1 MSFPYDQLNTN
12 TDALLIA
19 ANYYPRFQQMLK
31 EEDIVVVETGTFY
44 YGMAEVRLPSDVVYI
59 GQGGWQSIGY
69 ATPRRSVLLWLCL
82 NAECFCLQG
91 WSLTTDSS
99 RNQHHALLW
108 MQAYNFV
115 LNNDGYT
122 IEKYLNVKQK
132 SKVQQKFLNGL
143 ILS

>member
-1 MSFPYDQLNTN
+1 
-12 TDALLIA
+12 
-19 ANYYPRFQQMLK
+19 
-31 EEDIVVVETGTFY
+31 
-44 YGMAEVRLPSDVVYI
+44 MAVPE
-59 GQGGWQSIGY
+59 
-69 ATPRRSVLLWLCL
+69 RRVFL
-82 NAECFCLQG
+82 FTG

-132 SKVQQKFLNGL
+132 SKVQQNSSMVLYQASRSFGGDALTATVRTYGELDQAIKQDEIESTEKLCIIEMIVKDPMDASRYMKKMRNYMEKQEMQRTQPIVLNRPGR
-143 ILS
+143 